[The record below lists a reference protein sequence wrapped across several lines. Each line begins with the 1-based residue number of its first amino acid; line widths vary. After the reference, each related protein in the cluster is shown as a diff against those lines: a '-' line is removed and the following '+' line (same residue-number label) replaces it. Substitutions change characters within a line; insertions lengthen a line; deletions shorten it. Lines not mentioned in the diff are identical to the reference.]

1 MKMDCEDKLDIPS
14 AHVGH
19 DGGGVCHSIS
29 PRPSLGPIPPRMNV
43 FLSNMPKHWELRSAM
58 GILEIVKKGQS
69 QPPHEM

>member
-1 MKMDCEDKLDIPS
+1 MKMDCKDKIDIPS

-19 DGGGVCHSIS
+19 DGGGVRHSIS

-69 QPPHEM
+69 QPPLEM